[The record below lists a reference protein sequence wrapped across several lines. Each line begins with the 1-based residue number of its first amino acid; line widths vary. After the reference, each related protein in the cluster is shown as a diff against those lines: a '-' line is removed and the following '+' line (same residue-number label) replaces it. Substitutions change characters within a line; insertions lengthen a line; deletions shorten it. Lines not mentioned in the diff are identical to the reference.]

1 METSISGLQAKLKKL
16 EKTHICN
23 NYFPT
28 NRGNLLVSG
37 FWLNNF
43 GGRHLSTAEPT
54 HPPPPQAP
62 TSPPPP
68 LSFNPSFVTQ
78 VVTLLQTTDTNDW
91 TSNTT
96 LHKLLFLSP
105 QSLSPLSL
113 LRITRGLGSTAKA
126 LQFFHYIRT
135 TSPSPPDPLPL
146 SSTFQAIF
154 ELASREQPESAT
166 KLYELFTSSRDQSIP
181 LSINSATLLIQFFG
195 RAGMV
200 EKSLIVYEELDPD
213 RRNIH
218 KSECPPNERTMDI
231 VLAGLLKRNWSGR
244 RVSEEEIVGLVLKL
258 GEHCVF
264 PNNVWLSQLITR
276 LCRSGKSNKAWEFL
290 HDVRR
295 LGGSVEAA
303 SCNALL
309 TGLGREHDYVRM
321 NMLLKEMKEQKI
333 QPDVVTFGILINY
346 LCKLRRVDEA
356 LEVFKKMRGN
366 ENDEIS
372 VEPDVVHYN
381 TLIDG
386 LCKVGR
392 QEEGLGL
399 LEQMKSR
406 HESAPNIVTYNCLI
420 DGFCKAGEIER
431 SHELLDQMYKE
442 GLMPN
447 VITLNTLVD
456 GMCKHGRINSAMD
469 FLNQMRQKGLKTNAI
484 TYTVL
489 ISAFC
494 NANNIDKAM
503 ALFDEMLKTG
513 CSPIAIVYYCLI
525 SGLSQAGK
533 VDDASSVASMMKKVG
548 FGLDIVSYN
557 VLISGFCRKNRLEKA
572 YEMLKD
578 LEEAGVKP
586 DSVTYNTLISYFS
599 ETGDFRTAH
608 TLMRRMVKDGLVP
621 TVVTYGTL
629 IHAYCLVGNL
639 DEAMKIFTD
648 MSSAS
653 RVSPNTVIY
662 NNLIDSLC
670 KNKKVEVALSLMDDM
685 KAKGVKPNTNTYN
698 AMFKGLQ
705 EINWLEKALRLMDQM
720 TEQACNPNYI
730 TMEVLT
736 DWLSAVNATEK
747 LRNFVQGYEVSTSIA

>member
-1 METSISGLQAKLKKL
+1 MRLAASKQQDLFRLLKQQTTKDHPY
-16 EKTHICN
+16 HI
-23 NYFPT
+23 
-28 NRGNLLVSG
+28 
-37 FWLNNF
+37 
-43 GGRHLSTAEPT
+43 RHLSTAEPT
-54 HPPPPQAP
+54 HPPPP
-62 TSPPPP
+62 PPP
-68 LSFNPSFVTQ
+68 LSFDPSFVTQ

-91 TSNTT
+91 TTNTT
-96 LHKLLFLSP
+96 LHHLLFLSP
-105 QSLSPLSL
+105 HSLSPLSL

-126 LQFFHYIRT
+126 LQFFDYIRT
-135 TSPSPPDPLPL
+135 TSPSPPDPLSL

-154 ELASREQPESAT
+154 EFASREQPDSAT

-181 LSINSATLLIQFFG
+181 LSKNSATLLIRFFG
-195 RAGMV
+195 RARMV
-200 EKSLIVYEELDPD
+200 EKSLIVYKELDPD

-218 KSECPPNERTMDI
+218 VRNTVIDVLLRSGGVDEAVKVLDEMLDRESKYPPNERTLDI
-231 VLAGLLKRNWSGR
+231 VLAGMLKWNWSGR
-244 RVSEEEIVGLVLKL
+244 SVSEEEIVGLVLKL
-258 GEHCVF
+258 GEHGVF
-264 PNNVWLSQLITR
+264 PNNVWLSQLTTR

-290 HDVRR
+290 YDVRR
-295 LGGSVEAA
+295 LGGAVEAA

-309 TGLGREHDYVRM
+309 TGLGREHDFVRM
-321 NMLLKEMKEQKI
+321 NMLLREMKEEKI
-333 QPDVVTFGILINY
+333 QPNVVTFGILINY

-366 ENDEIS
+366 ESDEIS
-372 VEPDVVHYN
+372 VEPDVVLYN

-406 HESAPNIVTYNCLI
+406 HESAPNTVTYNCLI

-431 SHELLDQMYKE
+431 AHELLDQMYKE
-442 GLMPN
+442 GVMPN

-469 FLNQMRQKGLKTNAI
+469 FLNEMQQR
-484 TYTVL
+484 
-489 ISAFC
+489 
-494 NANNIDKAM
+494 AM

-513 CSPIAIVYYCLI
+513 CSPDAIVYYCLI
-525 SGLSQAGK
+525 SGLSQAGR
-533 VDDASSVASMMKKVG
+533 VDDASFVASMMKKAG

-557 VLISGFCRKNRLEKA
+557 VLISGFCKKNKLEKA

-639 DEAMKIFTD
+639 DEAMKIFTN

-670 KNKKVEVALSLMDDM
+670 KNKKVEIALSLMDDM
-685 KAKGVKPNTNTYN
+685 KTKGVKPNTNTYN

-705 EINWLEKALRLMDQM
+705 EINWLEKALQLMDQM
-720 TEQACNPNYI
+720 TEQACNPDYI

-736 DWLSAVNATEK
+736 DWLSVVNETEK
-747 LRNFVQGYEVSTSIA
+747 LRNFVQGYEVSASIA